1 MTINLIILLLIL
13 RIIINNLI
21 PGKTNKNREISLG
34 LSIIILYVYLGEL
47 LKYNSNNNEFQ
58 GRIEIFGYPF
68 GLDGIGISLL
78 GLIML
83 LDPIL
88 ILLIKGEREEG
99 IERKRILNY
108 LLLIQLFLIILFSCL
123 DILIFFITFEL
134 ILIPMFLLI
143 TRYGSKYQYFLP
155 RLEAGIRFFMFT
167 MIGSLLIFLGIAI
180 LYIKYGTTSNELLNI
195 YINET
200 INSNSKSSIEY
211 FNSINILQIVWIFF
225 FFSFFIKIP
234 MFPFHTWLPLAHSD
248 APTIGSIILAA
259 ILLKLASFGIL
270 RYSLYLFQP
279 LTLPTLSREVFTT
292 IPSNLDNSILL
303 FIENEPI
310 YNIFLPILY
319 ILALISIIYCSFIP
333 LRGIFDFKKIIAYSS
348 IIHMNFS
355 IFGFFSKDLI
365 GLTGSSLLMFTHA
378 FISSALFLLIGIIYK
393 RYHSRF
399 LPYFQGL
406 SFTMP
411 LFTFF
416 FIFFSLAN
424 ISLPFCSSFLSE
436 FFILVSSM
444 HINPFIS
451 FLLALSLIISS
462 SFVIWLANRLLFGQP
477 SSYLFP
483 IVNLNKVGG
492 SIDLSLTE
500 FLTLMPFFLFTFFL
514 TFFPQ
519 FLISLLTLPLTLFI

>member
-1 MTINLIILLLIL
+1 MIISTLIIILIL
-13 RIIINNLI
+13 RLFINNLI
-21 PGKTNKNREISLG
+21 PGKTNKNRDVSLS
-34 LSIIILYVYLGEL
+34 LSIITLYYYLGEL
-47 LKYNSNNNEFQ
+47 LLYNSNNNEFQ
-58 GRIEIFGYPF
+58 NRVEIFGFPF

-78 GLIML
+78 GLIII

-88 ILLIKGEREEG
+88 ILLVKGEREEA

-108 LLLIQLFLIILFSCL
+108 LILIQLFLIVLFSCL
-123 DILIFFITFEL
+123 DLFIFFTTFEL

-155 RLEAGIRFFMFT
+155 RLEAGIRFFMYT
-167 MIGSLLIFLGIAI
+167 MIGSMLIFLGIAI
-180 LYIKYGTTSNELLNI
+180 LYIKYGTTSNELLNL

-200 INSNSKSSIEY
+200 INTSTLSNKEY
-211 FNSINILQIVWIFF
+211 FNNIYLLGIIWAFL
-225 FFSFFIKIP
+225 FFSFLIKIP
-234 MFPFHTWLPLAHSD
+234 MFPFHGWLPLAHSD

-279 LTLPTLSREVFTT
+279 LLITEFSNNFTLNKV
-292 IPSNLDNSILL
+292 NLMI
-303 FIENEPI
+303 I
-310 YNIFLPILY
+310 YDKFLPLLY
-319 ILALISIIYCSFIP
+319 LLALISIIYCSLIP
-333 LRGIFDFKKIIAYSS
+333 LRGIFDLKKIIAYSS

-365 GLTGSSLLMFTHA
+365 GLTGASLLMFTHA
-378 FISSALFLLIGIIYK
+378 FISSALFLLIGILYK

-406 SFTMP
+406 SVTMP

-436 FFILVSSM
+436 FFILISSI
-444 HINPFIS
+444 HFNPFIS

-462 SFVIWLANRLLFGQP
+462 SFVIWLANRLLFG
-477 SSYLFP
+477 
-483 IVNLNKVGG
+483 NLSPHIIPTLDTNNNKYGG
-492 SIDLSLTE
+492 AIDISITE
-500 FLTLMPFFLFTFFL
+500 FITLMPFFLFTFFL

-519 FLISLLTLPLTLFI
+519 PLISLLTLPLTLFI